1 MDPLTIFSLA
11 ILNFFLSFFS
21 VIVGGGSLVM
31 VPLLISLGVPAPNS
45 VAVAKFYNMGT
56 GGASLFEFNKKGKV
70 NWRIGLPLASVALV
84 ASLTGAY
91 MVLSMNESL
100 LKMIIA
106 FVIMSVLA
114 AIILNKKIGTENR
127 KPPSS
132 NKKILGLIMTF
143 FIIFVA
149 TLAGG
154 GGGIMITY
162 VLLFIFGQTFLE
174 SMGTR
179 KVVTVTGVFVSA
191 VFFMISGA
199 VIYEIGLPLLVTG
212 ALGGWAGSKYAMK
225 KGDKWVR
232 IFFIVVG
239 FALALNILLQI

>member
-1 MDPLTIFSLA
+1 MDPFTILLLA

-31 VPLLISLGVPAPNS
+31 VPLLISLGIPAPGS
-45 VAVAKFYNMGT
+45 VAIAKFYNMGT
-56 GGASLFEFNKKGKV
+56 GGTSLFEFNKGGKV
-70 NWRIGLPLASVALV
+70 NWGIGLPLAGVAV
-84 ASLTGAY
+84 VSSLIGAY
-91 MVLSMNESL
+91 TVLSINEFI
-100 LKMIIA
+100 LKIIIA
-106 FVIMSVLA
+106 FVIMAVLI
-114 AIILNKKIGTENR
+114 AIVLNKKIGIESR
-127 KPPSS
+127 KLPSP
-132 NKKILGLIMTF
+132 NKTILGLILTF
-143 FIIFVA
+143 FIIFLA

-179 KVVTVTGVFVSA
+179 KVVTVTGIFVSA

-199 VIYEIGLPLLVTG
+199 VIYEIGLPLLLTG

-225 KGDKWVR
+225 KGDRWVR

-239 FALALNILLQI
+239 FILALNILFQL